1 MLWNVGCF
9 PGNHFLFFTKKLK
22 PFSVG
27 IYHVWMKFI
36 WFVGTYCI
44 SNTWSRSIDELQCIP
59 ATTIVTVGGY
69 GQVWIFSDCKIK
81 PLTLKLFLILCEV
94 LLNELTINGGPHKN
108 LIFENRSP
116 FLYLLDSLRW

>member
-9 PGNHFLFFTKKLK
+9 PGNHFLFLQKKTETIFCEDL
-22 PFSVG
+22 PCLN
-27 IYHVWMKFI
+27 KFI

-69 GQVWIFSDCKIK
+69 GQVWIFSDRKIK